1 MLLKSLKLNNLEKNL
16 KTLIEISK
24 TLDESIK
31 K

>member
-1 MLLKSLKLNNLEKNL
+1 MLLKSLNLKNLEKNL